1 MSNYSTDGTYLGE
14 DGNTYKMYDLT
25 CPLEA
30 KESVL
35 ERLER
40 LPSHV
45 LAIVAYTFADGMV
58 GIDYCK
64 AVTTPTTTT

>member
-1 MSNYSTDGTYLGE
+1 MMVNRCSSFSTDGTYLGE
-14 DGNTYKMYDLT
+14 DGERYRMYDLT
-25 CPLEA
+25 CSLEA

-40 LPSHV
+40 LPSEV
-45 LAIVAYTFADGMV
+45 VAIVSYSFADGTV

-64 AVTTPTTTT
+64 RVE

>member
-1 MSNYSTDGTYLGE
+1 MSSNFSTEDGTYTAE

-25 CPLEA
+25 CSLEA

-40 LPSHV
+40 LPSEV
-45 LAIVAYTFADGMV
+45 IASMSYTFADGTV

-64 AVTTPTTTT
+64 AVKQSN

>member
-1 MSNYSTDGTYLGE
+1 MSSNYSTDGTYIAE
-14 DGNTYKMYDLT
+14 DGNTYKISTLT
-25 CPLEA
+25 CSLEA

-40 LPSHV
+40 LPSEV
-45 LAIVAYTFADGMV
+45 IASVSYTFADGTV

-64 AVTTPTTTT
+64 AVKQSN

>member
-1 MSNYSTDGTYLGE
+1 MSSNFSTDGTYLGE
-14 DGNTYKMYDLT
+14 NGNAYKMYDLT
-25 CPLEA
+25 CSLEA

-40 LPSHV
+40 LPSEV
-45 LAIVAYTFADGMV
+45 IAIVAYTFADGTV

-64 AVTTPTTTT
+64 ALEQPN